1 MACPAV
7 VAKMRPTT
15 DNRCRATHD
24 VGLATCNG
32 RRTRMERTTR
42 KTHHCATRRT
52 ALRCA
57 FALLCANPASVCT
70 RSLGDSYVH
79 QCGRAR
85 CAAHVLAREAEGASR
100 LRGCV
105 LRAACCVLRA
115 ACCVPHVRQTT
126 QKTLIST
133 WIADLYLTKLG
144 EHQAL
149 APVRPP
155 RLGAAPA
162 HGSPHRAPC
171 STSLPLLRG
180 SACGRRLAAQHTMLQ
195 HAHHVAPCCNM
206 RTLQRSAAM
215 ARQGLRQQSREMY
228 SAVLSDFQEVR
239 TVSRPRRAR
248 TKAASHTHAAS
259 STHRSRITR
268 QGRGEHAVNPR

>member
-15 DNRCRATHD
+15 DDRCRATHD

-100 LRGCV
+100 LRGSV
-105 LRAACCVLRA
+105 LRAACCVLHA
-115 ACCVPHVRQTT
+115 PCCVPHVRQTT

-133 WIADLYLTKLG
+133 WIAELYLTKLG

-149 APVRPP
+149 ECPRPP
-155 RLGAAPA
+155 
-162 HGSPHRAPC
+162 SPCWGCPRGPTAYRTVHRAAQAYPC
-171 STSLPLLRG
+171 ADRRVGGDLQRST
-180 SACGRRLAAQHTMLQ
+180 
-195 HAHHVAPCCNM
+195 PCCNM
-206 RTLQRSAAM
+206 RTMLHHVATCAPC
-215 ARQGLRQQSREMY
+215 
-228 SAVLSDFQEVR
+228 SAVQRWL
-239 TVSRPRRAR
+239 
-248 TKAASHTHAAS
+248 
-259 STHRSRITR
+259 
-268 QGRGEHAVNPR
+268 GRG

>member
-155 RLGAAPA
+155 RVGLPPPTAYRTM
-162 HGSPHRAPC
+162 HRA
-171 STSLPLLRG
+171 
-180 SACGRRLAAQHTMLQ
+180 AQAYPARIGVGGDLQ
-195 HAHHVAPCCNM
+195 RSAPCCNM
-206 RTLQRSAAM
+206 RTMLHHVATCAPC
-215 ARQGLRQQSREMY
+215 
-228 SAVLSDFQEVR
+228 SAVQRWL
-239 TVSRPRRAR
+239 
-248 TKAASHTHAAS
+248 
-259 STHRSRITR
+259 
-268 QGRGEHAVNPR
+268 GRG